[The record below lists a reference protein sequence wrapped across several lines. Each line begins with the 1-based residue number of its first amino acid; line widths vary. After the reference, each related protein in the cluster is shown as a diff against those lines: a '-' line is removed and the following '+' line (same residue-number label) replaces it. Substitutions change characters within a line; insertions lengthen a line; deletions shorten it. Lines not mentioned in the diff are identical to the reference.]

1 MDNLSLLD
9 ANKPEKVK
17 DALNELIKYKNSA
30 MEIPNITAES
40 LGLGNVD
47 NTKDVN
53 KPLST
58 PQKNYIDAENAK
70 NVKLE
75 SETVQKVKSDL
86 ELGEDKTLY
95 AERGN
100 GDLEPLISIVNSDGY
115 ENVEVG
121 SANIPL
127 KVFHSQKD
135 INGAVVN
142 KRPKIT
148 IQDDTG
154 DFKEDNL
161 ALLSDVDGLEKGKV
175 NNDVFADA
183 ETTDGV
189 VTGVDC
195 DNLKSADL
203 DDASIRITVRSV
215 KSGSVIKDEIIQIKL
230 ASNLSRGL
238 MSKEDVAKLAD
249 LMTRVAAIEGKA
261 SRYLYTAKQNPTAK
275 EIDDFAIK
283 NGQSAPYSGVAIV
296 VAGTYHV
303 WHYYENDDIGWRDD
317 GSDTVQQATNTTLGI
332 VRGENEAGKVYVES
346 NGTMSVVG
354 FDELKSKTD
363 TNSSE
368 MITAVSIVSGTQNG
382 TIKLIFSKNGEE
394 TSIDNIAITGLGS
407 AAFTDSTNY
416 ATAEQGA
423 KADKSI
429 DETKANSLISA
440 AIDAARE
447 EISNE
452 ISQANTTVLDEV
464 DKKITTAKE
473 DVLGEVDTRIAAAIE
488 ESITDVMGGSY

>member
-1 MDNLSLLD
+1 MESLSLLD

-58 PQKNYIDAENAK
+58 PQKNYIDAENKK
-70 NVKLE
+70 NIKLY
-75 SETVQKVKSDL
+75 SETVQKVISDL

-100 GDLEPLISIVNSDGY
+100 GDLESLIRIVNDGGY

-121 SANIPL
+121 SVNIPL
-127 KVFHSQKD
+127 KFFHSLED
-135 INGAVVN
+135 INGAVVT

-148 IQDDTG
+148 IKDDVG
-154 DFKEDNL
+154 GFKEDNL
-161 ALLSDVDGLEKGKV
+161 ALYSDVENLNNSKV
-175 NNDVFADA
+175 ENDVFEDA
-183 ETTDGV
+183 ETGDGV
-189 VTGVDC
+189 ITGLDC
-195 DNLKSADL
+195 AILKDADL
-203 DDASIRITVRSV
+203 DDASIHVIVRSI
-215 KSGSVIKDEIIQIKL
+215 KTGNVIKDETIPIKL
-230 ASNLSRGL
+230 ASNISRGL
-238 MSKEDVAKLAD
+238 MSKEDVEKLAD

-275 EIDDFAIK
+275 DIDDFAMK
-283 NGQSAPYSGVAIV
+283 NGQTAPYSGVAIV

-303 WHYYENDDIGWRDD
+303 WHYYENNEIGWRDD

-332 VRGENEAGKVYVES
+332 VRGENEVGKIYIES

-354 FDELKSKTD
+354 FDELKSKAD
-363 TNSSE
+363 TNSSK
-368 MITAVSIVSGTQNG
+368 MITAVSITSGTQNG
-382 TIKLIFSKNGEE
+382 TIKLVFTKNDEE
-394 TSIDNIAITGLGS
+394 TSIDNIAIKGLGS
-407 AAFTDSTNY
+407 AAFTDSSNY
-416 ATAEQGA
+416 ATAEQGR

-440 AIDAARE
+440 AIETAKK
-447 EISNE
+447 EISGK
-452 ISQANTTVLDEV
+452 ISQANLTILEEV

-473 DVLGEVDTRIAAAIE
+473 DVLGDVDTKIADAIE
-488 ESITDVMGGSY
+488 EAITNVMGGSY